1 MIKKIKKSLFYFF
14 YKLKKLIRILFSA
27 DQNITLGSLKII
39 LSPDH
44 NLSLYNKLYPEYDK
58 FISTVVKDLPKNT
71 SVIDIGANVGDTVC
85 RMIQSN
91 NKLHYYSIEADNY
104 FFNYLNL
111 NVKNFKSKFP
121 YKIDLIKLLVG
132 QKLQGKLIGN
142 HGTKSLLKNSRV
154 SDDNKVIKS
163 KKLDEIIIKYNIKNI
178 SLIKCDTDGYD
189 YNVIF
194 SGINYIK
201 KYKPDIFFEY
211 HKLNETSQVNY
222 IGLINKLLDIGYKS
236 WTILNNY
243 GKIIFK
249 KINKKDLINLINSNQ
264 KIFDIYCSV
273 NLKK

>member
-1 MIKKIKKSLFYFF
+1 MEKIKKILFYFF
-14 YKLKKLIRILFSA
+14 YKLKKLIRTLFSV

-58 FISTVVKDLPKNT
+58 FISTIVKNLPKNT
-71 SVIDIGANVGDTVC
+71 SVLDIGANVGDTVC
-85 RMIQSN
+85 RLIQSN
-91 NKLHYYSIEADNY
+91 KKLHYYCIEADDF

-111 NVKNFKSKFP
+111 NTNNFKKKFP

-132 QKLQGKLIGN
+132 KKLQGKLIGN
-142 HGTKSLLKNSRV
+142 HGTKSLLENSKD
-154 SDDNKVIKS
+154 SGDDNKVIKS

-178 SLIKCDTDGYD
+178 SLIKCDVDGYD
-189 YNVIF
+189 YNVIS

-201 KYKPDIFFEY
+201 KYTPDIFFEY
-211 HKLNETSQVNY
+211 HKLNKSSQVNY
-222 IGLINKLLDIGYKS
+222 ISIINILFDIGYKN

-249 KINKKDLINLINSNQ
+249 KINKYDLITLINSDQ

-273 NLKK
+273 SLKK

>member
-1 MIKKIKKSLFYFF
+1 MIEKIKKSLFYFF
-14 YKLKKLIRILFSA
+14 YKLKKLIRILFSV

-39 LSPDH
+39 LPPDH
-44 NLSLYNKLYPEYDK
+44 NLSLYNYLYLEYDK
-58 FISTVVKDLPKNT
+58 FISIVVKDLAKNT

-91 NKLHYYSIEADNY
+91 NKLHYYSIEADNF

-111 NVKNFKSKFP
+111 NVENFKKNFP
-121 YKIDLIKLLVG
+121 YKIDSIKSLVG

-154 SDDNKVIKS
+154 SDGDKIIKS

-211 HKLNETSQVNY
+211 HKLNETSQINY
-222 IGLINKLLDIGYKS
+222 IGLINKLLDIGYKN

-249 KINKKDLINLINSNQ
+249 KINKKDLIKLINSNQ

-273 NLKK
+273 DLKK

>member
-1 MIKKIKKSLFYFF
+1 MKKIKKILFYFF
-14 YKLKKLIRILFSA
+14 YKLKKLIRILFSV

-58 FISTVVKDLPKNT
+58 FISTIVKDLPKNT
-71 SVIDIGANVGDTVC
+71 SVLDIGANVGDTVC
-85 RMIQSN
+85 RLIQSN
-91 NKLHYYSIEADNY
+91 KKLHYYCIEADDF

-111 NVKNFKSKFP
+111 NTNNFKKKFP

-132 QKLQGKLIGN
+132 QKLQGKLIEN
-142 HGTKSLLKNSRV
+142 HGTKYLLVDRKNS
-154 SDDNKVIKS
+154 DANKVIKS

-178 SLIKCDTDGYD
+178 SLIKCDVDGYD

-201 KYKPDIFFEY
+201 KYTPDIFFEY
-211 HKLNETSQVNY
+211 LKLNKSSQVNY
-222 IGLINKLLDIGYKS
+222 IRIINILFDIGYEN

-249 KINKKDLINLINSNQ
+249 KINKYDLITLINSYQ
-264 KIFDIYCSV
+264 KIFDVYCSV
-273 NLKK
+273 SSKK

>member
-14 YKLKKLIRILFSA
+14 YKLKKLIRILFSV

-39 LSPDH
+39 LPPDH
-44 NLSLYNKLYPEYDK
+44 NLSLYNYLYLEYDK
-58 FISTVVKDLPKNT
+58 FISIVVKDLAKNT

-91 NKLHYYSIEADNY
+91 NKLHYYSIEADNS

-111 NVKNFKSKFP
+111 NVKNFKKNFP
-121 YKIDLIKLLVG
+121 YKIDLIKSLVG

-154 SDDNKVIKS
+154 SDGDKIIKS

-211 HKLNETSQVNY
+211 HKLNETSQINY
-222 IGLINKLLDIGYKS
+222 ISLINKLLDIGYKN

>member
-1 MIKKIKKSLFYFF
+1 MKKIKKILFYFF
-14 YKLKKLIRILFSA
+14 YKLKKLIRILFSV

-58 FISTVVKDLPKNT
+58 FISTIVKNFPKNT
-71 SVIDIGANVGDTVC
+71 SILDIGANVGDTVC
-85 RMIQSN
+85 RLIQSN
-91 NKLHYYSIEADNY
+91 KKLHYYCIEADDF

-111 NVKNFKSKFP
+111 NTNNFKKNFP

-132 QKLQGKLIGN
+132 QKLQGKLIGS
-142 HGTKSLLKNSRV
+142 HGTKSLLVDRKNS
-154 SDDNKVIKS
+154 DANKVIKS

-178 SLIKCDTDGYD
+178 SLIKCDVDGYD

-201 KYKPDIFFEY
+201 KYTPDIFFEY
-211 HKLNETSQVNY
+211 HKLNKSSQVNY
-222 IGLINKLLDIGYKS
+222 IRIINILFDIGYEN

-249 KINKKDLINLINSNQ
+249 KINKYDLITLINSDK
-264 KIFDIYCSV
+264 KIFDVYCSV
-273 NLKK
+273 SSKK

>member
-1 MIKKIKKSLFYFF
+1 MKKIKKILFYFF
-14 YKLKKLIRILFSA
+14 YKLKKLIRTLFSV
-27 DQNITLGSLKII
+27 DQNLTLGSLKII

-58 FISTVVKDLPKNT
+58 FISTIVKYLPKNT
-71 SVIDIGANVGDTVC
+71 SVLDIGANVGDTVC

-91 NKLHYYSIEADNY
+91 KKLHYYCIEADDF

-111 NVKNFKSKFP
+111 NTNNFKKKFP

-142 HGTKSLLKNSRV
+142 HGTKYLLVDRKNS
-154 SDDNKVIKS
+154 DANKVIKS

-178 SLIKCDTDGYD
+178 SLIKCDVDGYD

-201 KYKPDIFFEY
+201 KYTPDIFFEY
-211 HKLNETSQVNY
+211 YKLNKSSQVNY
-222 IGLINKLLDIGYKS
+222 ISIINILFDIGYKN

-249 KINKKDLINLINSNQ
+249 NINKYDLITLINSDQ

-273 NLKK
+273 SLKK

>member
-1 MIKKIKKSLFYFF
+1 
-14 YKLKKLIRILFSA
+14 
-27 DQNITLGSLKII
+27 
-39 LSPDH
+39 
-44 NLSLYNKLYPEYDK
+44 LYNKLYPEYDK
-58 FISTVVKDLPKNT
+58 FISTIVKDLPKNT
-71 SVIDIGANVGDTVC
+71 SVLDIGANVGDTVC
-85 RMIQSN
+85 RLIQSN
-91 NKLHYYSIEADNY
+91 KKLHYYCIEADDF

-111 NVKNFKSKFP
+111 NTNNFKKNFP

-142 HGTKSLLKNSRV
+142 HGTKSLLVDRKNS
-154 SDDNKVIKS
+154 DANKVIKS

-178 SLIKCDTDGYD
+178 SLIKCDVDGYD

-201 KYKPDIFFEY
+201 KYTPDIFFEY
-211 HKLNETSQVNY
+211 HKLNKSSQVNY
-222 IGLINKLLDIGYKS
+222 IRIINILFDIGYQN

-249 KINKKDLINLINSNQ
+249 KINKYDLITLINSDQ
-264 KIFDIYCSV
+264 KIFDVYCSV

>member
-1 MIKKIKKSLFYFF
+1 MKKIKKILFYFF
-14 YKLKKLIRILFSA
+14 YKLKKLIRILFSV

-58 FISTVVKDLPKNT
+58 FISTIVKDLPKNT
-71 SVIDIGANVGDTVC
+71 SVLDIGANVGDTVC
-85 RMIQSN
+85 RLIQSN
-91 NKLHYYSIEADNY
+91 KKLHYYCIEAEDF

-111 NVKNFKSKFP
+111 NTNNFKKNFP

-142 HGTKSLLKNSRV
+142 HGTKSLLVDRKNNGA
-154 SDDNKVIKS
+154 NKVIKS

-178 SLIKCDTDGYD
+178 SLIKCDVDGYD

-201 KYKPDIFFEY
+201 KYTPDIFFEY
-211 HKLNETSQVNY
+211 HKLNKSSQVNY
-222 IGLINKLLDIGYKS
+222 IRIINILFDIGYQN

-249 KINKKDLINLINSNQ
+249 KINKYDLITLINSDQ
-264 KIFDIYCSV
+264 KIFDVYCSV
-273 NLKK
+273 SLKK

>member
-1 MIKKIKKSLFYFF
+1 MKKIKKILFYFF
-14 YKLKKLIRILFSA
+14 YKLKKIIRILFSL
-27 DQNITLGSLKII
+27 DQKITLGSLKII

-58 FISTVVKDLPKNT
+58 FISTIVKNFPKNT
-71 SVIDIGANVGDTVC
+71 SILDIGANVGDTVC
-85 RMIQSN
+85 RLIQSN
-91 NKLHYYSIEADNY
+91 KKLHYYCIEADDF

-111 NVKNFKSKFP
+111 NTNNFKKKFP

-142 HGTKSLLKNSRV
+142 HGTKSLLVDSKS
-154 SDDNKVIKS
+154 SDTNKVLKS
-163 KKLDEIIIKYNIKNI
+163 KKLDEIIIKYNIRNI
-178 SLIKCDTDGYD
+178 SLIKCDVDGYD

-201 KYKPDIFFEY
+201 KYTPDIFFEY
-211 HKLNETSQVNY
+211 HNLNKSSQVNY
-222 IGLINKLLDIGYKS
+222 ISIINVLFDIGYKN

-243 GKIIFK
+243 GKIIFN
-249 KINKKDLINLINSNQ
+249 KINKYDLITLINSNQ

-273 NLKK
+273 SEKK